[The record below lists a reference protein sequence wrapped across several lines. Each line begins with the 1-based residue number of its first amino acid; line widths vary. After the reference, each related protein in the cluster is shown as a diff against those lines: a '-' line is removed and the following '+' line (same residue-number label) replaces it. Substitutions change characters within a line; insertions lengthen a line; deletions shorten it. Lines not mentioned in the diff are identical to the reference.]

1 MDKLIVE
8 AEKFT
13 TSLLNEKLDT
23 SFLYH
28 NLTHTQ
34 RVVEKAKELAEQS
47 GLNDSEKNILILAT
61 WLHDTGYT
69 KNIKSLNRLI
79 QMAILN
85 FQKPDKIVLQK
96 TTEFEAQFEFR
107 PLEPGFGLT
116 IGNALRR
123 VLLSSLE
130 GYAIVGIKVEGAEH
144 EFATLKGITE
154 DVTEII
160 LNLKQVR
167 FKKIVDNDV
176 ASEKIT
182 LSIKNKTEFTAGMI
196 GEATHAFEVMNPELL
211 ICVMDSTAK
220 LDIEITISKGRGYVP
235 AEDNKVKDS
244 VFGLIPIDSI
254 HTPIKNVKYHIENT
268 RVEQRTDFEKLI
280 MDVNTDGTIHPEEAV
295 KQASR
300 ILIQHLM
307 IITDENITFDNKEEK
322 KEDMVDEQTLQLRK
336 ILKTPLE
343 DLDLS
348 VRAFNCLK
356 AAKIN
361 SLSELVQ
368 YEQEDLMKF
377 RNFGQKSLSE
387 IEQVLIER
395 GLGFGMDLSK
405 LGLDKED
412 Y

>member
-1 MDKLIVE
+1 
-8 AEKFT
+8 
-13 TSLLNEKLDT
+13 
-23 SFLYH
+23 
-28 NLTHTQ
+28 
-34 RVVEKAKELAEQS
+34 
-47 GLNDSEKNILILAT
+47 
-61 WLHDTGYT
+61 
-69 KNIKSLNRLI
+69 
-79 QMAILN
+79 MAILN

-96 TTEFEAQFEFR
+96 ANDFDAQFEFR
-107 PLEPGFGLT
+107 PLEPGYGLT

-130 GYAIVGIKVEGAEH
+130 GYAIVGIKIEGAEH

-154 DVTEII
+154 DVTEIV

-167 FKKIVDNDV
+167 FKKRVDGDV
-176 ASEKIT
+176 NNEKVT
-182 LSIKNKTEFTAGMI
+182 LSIKNQTEFTAGMI
-196 GEATHAFEVMNPELL
+196 GDATQAFEVMNPLLL
-211 ICVMDSTAK
+211 ICTMDNTSK
-220 LDIEITISKGRGYVP
+220 LDIEITIAKGRGYVP
-235 AEDNKVKDS
+235 AEDNRVKDS
-244 VFGLIPIDSI
+244 VFGYIPIDSI
-254 HTPIKNVKYHIENT
+254 HTPIKNVKYTIENT
-268 RVEQRTDFEKLI
+268 RVEQRTDFEKLV
-280 MDVNTDGTIHPEEAV
+280 MDVSTDGTIHPEEAV

-307 IITDENITFDNKEEK
+307 IITDENITFDSKEEK
-322 KEDMVDEQTLQLRK
+322 KEDLVDEQTLQLRK
-336 ILKTPLE
+336 VLKTPLE

-387 IEQVLIER
+387 IEQVLNER
-395 GLGFGMDLSK
+395 GLGFGMDLGK
-405 LGLDKED
+405 LGVDKDD

>member
-1 MDKLIVE
+1 
-8 AEKFT
+8 
-13 TSLLNEKLDT
+13 
-23 SFLYH
+23 
-28 NLTHTQ
+28 
-34 RVVEKAKELAEQS
+34 
-47 GLNDSEKNILILAT
+47 
-61 WLHDTGYT
+61 
-69 KNIKSLNRLI
+69 
-79 QMAILN
+79 MAILN

-96 TTEFEAQFEFR
+96 ANDFEAQFEFR
-107 PLEPGFGLT
+107 PLEPGYGLT

-130 GYAIVGIKVEGAEH
+130 GYAIVGIKIEGAEH
-144 EFATLKGITE
+144 EFATLKGVTE

-167 FKKIVDNDV
+167 FKKRVDSEIN
-176 ASEKIT
+176 SEKVT
-182 LSIKNKTEFTAGMI
+182 LSIKNQTEFTAGMI
-196 GEATHAFEVMNPELL
+196 GDATQAFEVMNPMLL
-211 ICVMDSTAK
+211 LCTMDSSSK
-220 LDIEITISKGRGYVP
+220 LDIEITIGKGRGYIP
-235 AEDNKVKDS
+235 AEDNRVKDS
-244 VFGLIPIDSI
+244 VFGYIPIDSI
-254 HTPIKNVKYHIENT
+254 HTPIKNVKYTIENT
-268 RVEQRTDFEKLI
+268 RVEQRTDFEKLV
-280 MDVNTDGTIHPEEAV
+280 MEVQTDGTIHPEEAV

-307 IITDENITFDNKEEK
+307 IITDENITFDSKEEK
-322 KEDMVDEQTLQLRK
+322 KEDLVDEQTLQLRK
-336 ILKTPLE
+336 VLKTPLE

-387 IEQVLIER
+387 IEQVLNER
-395 GLGFGMDLSK
+395 GLGFGMDLGK
-405 LGLDKED
+405 LGVDKDD